1 MKWWLPHEFEKKK
14 SFLLKRAALN
24 RAIRDFFDGQGFHE
38 VETPALQACPT
49 VDTHIHGFKT
59 GLVDVGL
66 KPLRDL
72 YLHTSPEFAMKKLLV
87 AGMPKIY
94 QLCHV
99 FRNGE
104 DTRLHSPEF
113 TMLEWYK
120 TGDYRQI
127 LEDSIGLLR
136 FCAEKLG
143 IQAYKHNGHIADP
156 FLNWNIISVSEAFDQ
171 YAGID
176 LTKFLN
182 DTPGFNA
189 AIQALGIRTAPDDRW
204 DDLFFRVMAA
214 KIEPNLGMG
223 VPCILY
229 DYPALMGA
237 LARKRPDD
245 PRFAERFEIFV
256 CGVELANG
264 FGELTNPTEQRQ
276 RIVQDMALKKEI
288 YGYDYPVDE
297 DFIKALEHGMPE
309 AGGNALGVDRLAMLA
324 TDAEDI
330 LQVLWTGK
338 P

>member
-1 MKWWLPHEFEKKK
+1 MTWWTSERFNDKKP
-14 SFLLKRAALN
+14 FLQKRMALI
-24 RAIRDFFDGQGFHE
+24 RAIREYFDGQGFWE
-38 VETPALQACPT
+38 VETPALQVCPT
-49 VDTHIHGFKT
+49 VDTHIHGFKAT
-59 GLVDVGL
+59 LHDVGL
-66 KPLRDL
+66 QPLRDM
-72 YLHTSPEFAMKKLLV
+72 YLQTSPEFAMKKLLV
-87 AGMPKIY
+87 AGLPKIY

-127 LEDSIGLLR
+127 FDDSMGLLR

-143 IQAYKHNGHIADP
+143 IQAYKFNGHSANP
-156 FLNWNIISVSEAFDQ
+156 FLNWNLISVSQAFNQ

-176 LTKFLN
+176 LAKHLE
-182 DTPGFNA
+182 DTHGFNTT
-189 AIQALGIRTAPDDRW
+189 IQALGIRTAPDDRW

-214 KIEPNLGMG
+214 KIEPHLGMG
-223 VPCILY
+223 APCILY
-229 DYPALMGA
+229 DYPASMGA
-237 LARKRPDD
+237 LARKRPGD

-264 FGELTNPTEQRQ
+264 FGELTDPIEQRE
-276 RIVQDMALKKEI
+276 RIVHDMKMKKEI
-288 YGYDYPVDE
+288 YGHDYPVDE

-309 AGGNALGVDRLAMLA
+309 TGGNALGVDRLAMLA
-324 TDAEDI
+324 TDADDI
-330 LQVLWTGK
+330 SQVLWTGK